1 MSQLVRNV
9 GLVGYK
15 QLGPGLWPLLLFH
28 SPLVRRT
35 REIAFRMWAHKSV
48 ESSLAKQRKSSPA
61 YRGFGRTC
69 LTVADREKGYIHH
82 QHTAVFFTCENCLSN
97 CYIVIYSQKWF
108 LDLKCIKSILQVT
121 GLCLGPQ
128 GELTALSQTPWLHF
142 CDLFLCRV
150 GCKTTAQS
158 VILRS
163 HFAAVKD
170 WVRRAGKVQRGG
182 EGSSPTTSSWICH
195 CCLI

>member
-48 ESSLAKQRKSSPA
+48 ESSLAKQLKSSPA

-69 LTVADREKGYIHH
+69 LTVTDREKGYIHH
-82 QHTAVFFTCENCLSN
+82 QHTAVFFHLWKITSGLFNFVFVKLLHCNLQSE
-97 CYIVIYSQKWF
+97 VIF
-108 LDLKCIKSILQVT
+108 RLKMHK
-121 GLCLGPQ
+121 
-128 GELTALSQTPWLHF
+128 
-142 CDLFLCRV
+142 
-150 GCKTTAQS
+150 K
-158 VILRS
+158 
-163 HFAAVKD
+163 HFASD
-170 WVRRAGKVQRGG
+170 RAMPGPTGG
-182 EGSSPTTSSWICH
+182 AYSTLPDPLAAFLWPIFVSSGM
-195 CCLI
+195 